1 MFNKTFNILLEII
14 IKYWR
19 FNCFT
24 FWECR
29 CMYLL
34 NSLLISVTLIFMQTA
49 VRKYV
54 RIQSRNSRLS
64 IHYTCNFR
72 HLNAFLCCN
81 GLQCPSI
88 FVYFCKAPKTSYFW
102 ETEVLGSSFD
112 FYNSFRTHFQRHTKL
127 PKQHKTPQC
136 ITRWIFELSFENA
149 HLHFWV
155 PLWHSILF

>member
-1 MFNKTFNILLEII
+1 MSDVSYWVQLILLTSSMVESQNFRCTGFQADCSTKVRSYLCKVEI
-14 IKYWR
+14 
-19 FNCFT
+19 
-24 FWECR
+24 
-29 CMYLL
+29 L
-34 NSLLISVTLIFMQTA
+34 NLVC
-49 VRKYV
+49 V
-54 RIQSRNSRLS
+54 
-64 IHYTCNFR
+64 TCNFR

-112 FYNSFRTHFQRHTKL
+112 FYNSFRTHFHRHTKL